1 MRSIK
6 LSCVRLKNYQM
17 HSLEVTLKM
26 IERTLLKHRRVEWT
40 AVLIGE
46 LVVDLFMQSLTDSFY
61 DVDSIPSKCLNIHVF
76 PCSFH

>member
-1 MRSIK
+1 M
-6 LSCVRLKNYQM
+6 SCIRLKNYQM

-26 IERTLLKHRRVEWT
+26 IERTLLKHRRVEWN

-46 LVVDLFMQSLTDSFY
+46 LVVDLFMQSLTDSFC

>member
-1 MRSIK
+1 M
-6 LSCVRLKNYQM
+6 SCVRLKNYQM

-26 IERTLLKHRRVEWT
+26 IERTLLKHRRVEWN